1 MRCRVRSNESRRAQV
16 QPRLSQVDSS
26 LDLSVCALMK
36 CPLAVP
42 ESISKGLKV
51 IDKGKE
57 IKEIKGPIFMLANE
71 W

>member
-1 MRCRVRSNESRRAQV
+1 
-16 QPRLSQVDSS
+16 
-26 LDLSVCALMK
+26 MK